1 MRILGRLLVLAK
13 MPATRIA
20 SSVFLGAGVI
30 ATGVGLMATAG
41 YLISRAAEHPPV
53 LSLTVAI
60 VAVRFFGLARPITRY
75 FERIVSHDIALR
87 ALGRVRTHVYVRI
100 EPLAPAELESY
111 RNGDLITRM
120 VADVDALQGLYLRGV
135 GPPLV
140 ALVAGTGC
148 VVAAALMSP
157 AAAGILALGLIVAG
171 VVVPVLAGTAAKAT
185 GARQALAR
193 SDLTA
198 DLVEL
203 LSGASELVVY
213 GAEDATMARVREHDR
228 RLARLARRDALTSG
242 LAEAFVILLTGLTVA
257 GVLAVATSQHAA
269 GNLDRVLIAT
279 LALLAFASFEAV
291 VPLPSAARDLSATLA
306 SGRRILGLIE
316 REPTVRDPEWPLTAP
331 TGTPTVRLEAVTA
344 RYPGNENPVFSGLDL
359 ALDPGSRVALV
370 GASGSGKTTVTNLL
384 LRFLAPEEGQVTL
397 AGRALDAYRQVDVRR
412 TFALAGQEAY
422 VFDSTIR
429 ANLLVAR
436 PDATDEELEGVLRS
450 ARLDA
455 WVASLPDGLDTSV
468 GEGGSQLS
476 GGQRQRLT
484 VARALL
490 ARAPV
495 LILDEPTSHLDP
507 ATAEDLVRDV
517 FTAAGD
523 RSVLLITHRS
533 EGLDLVDEVVA
544 LPSPS

>member
-1 MRILGRLLVLAK
+1 MRILRRLLVLAK

-20 SSVFLGAGVI
+20 ASVFLGAGVI

-75 FERIVSHDIALR
+75 FERIVSHDLALR

-111 RNGDLITRM
+111 RDGDLLTRM

-148 VVAAALMSP
+148 VVTAAVMSP
-157 AAAGILALGLIVAG
+157 AAAEILALGLIVAG
-171 VVVPVLAGTAAKAT
+171 VVVPVLAGTTTKAS

-203 LSGASELVVY
+203 LNGAPELVVY
-213 GAEDATMARVREHDR
+213 GAEDATMARLREHDR

-257 GVLAVATSQHAA
+257 GVLAVAASQHAA

-291 VPLPSAARDLSATLA
+291 IPLPSAARDISATLA
-306 SGRRILGLIE
+306 SGRRVLGLIE
-316 REPTVRDPEWPLTAP
+316 REPTVRDPERPLTAP
-331 TGTPTVRLEAVTA
+331 TGTATVRLEAVTA
-344 RYPGNENPVFSGLDL
+344 RYPGNESPVFSGLDL
-359 ALDPGSRVALV
+359 ALEPGSRVALV

-384 LRFLAPEEGQVTL
+384 LRFLAPEEGHVTL
-397 AGRALDAYRQVDVRR
+397 AGKDLDAYRQDDVRR

-436 PDATDEELEGVLRS
+436 PDATDEELEDVLRS

-455 WVASLPDGLDTSV
+455 WVASMPDGLHTPV
-468 GEGGSQLS
+468 GEGGRQLS

-490 ARAPV
+490 VRAPV

-517 FTAAGD
+517 FAAAGD

-533 EGLDLVDEVVA
+533 EGLDLVNEVVS
-544 LPSPS
+544 LSSPS